1 MPHRRI
7 DLTAVVAFLFLFFL
21 VSNALK
27 DQGVSLPSLV
37 APSQDTAARAAAIS
51 IQGAVPAGAAGGQSP
66 ALGGALEA
74 DPGDPNAIA
83 APYEH
88 YTLTQGLHGFDYGHM
103 AIDIAAGKGALI
115 LSPINGIVSA
125 LYIDEWGNTTL
136 VIEND
141 RYQVMMLH
149 GLYEVGAGERV
160 VLGQVV
166 GKESNQGNT
175 VDGLGRSCR
184 GRDCGYHTHLNIFD
198 KQLGANVNPLE
209 LLGN

>member
-1 MPHRRI
+1 MPYRRI
-7 DLTAVVAFLFLFFL
+7 DLTAIVAFLFLFFL
-21 VSNALK
+21 ISNVLK
-27 DQGVSLPSLV
+27 DQGVSLSSL
-37 APSQDTAARAAAIS
+37 AASSQDQNAGAALAIS
-51 IQGAVPAGAAGGQSP
+51 IQGAVQAGDTGGQSP
-66 ALGGALEA
+66 ISNEDL
-74 DPGDPNAIA
+74 GDPNIIA
-83 APYEH
+83 APYSQ

-103 AIDIAAGKGALI
+103 AIDIAAGKGAEI

-136 VIEND
+136 VIENE

-149 GLYEVGAGERV
+149 GLYAVGVGERV
-160 VLGQVV
+160 VLGQAV

-175 VDGLGRSCR
+175 VDGQGRSCR

-198 KQLGANVNPLE
+198 KQLGANVDPLE